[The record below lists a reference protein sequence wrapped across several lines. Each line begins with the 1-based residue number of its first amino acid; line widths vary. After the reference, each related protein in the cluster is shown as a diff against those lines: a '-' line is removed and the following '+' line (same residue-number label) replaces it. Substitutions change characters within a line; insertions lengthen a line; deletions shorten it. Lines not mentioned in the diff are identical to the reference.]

1 MTARAGGFT
10 PALGKYQH
18 RDVEQAMRIHVA
30 DDSEDA
36 RDIMAATLSAGGYD
50 EVTFSET
57 GLELM
62 ARLGIEPV
70 NPAAPQA
77 DLILLDVNMPGPDGI
92 ETCARVRAD
101 ARYQH
106 TPILMI
112 TSLDDM
118 DTLRNAFVA
127 GANDYI
133 NKPFNRLE
141 LHARIR
147 CALRYKGELD
157 RREAR
162 QREPHSAGKPL
173 IGSGATGN
181 GLRPETL
188 LIAREWVE
196 SYIANL
202 NPSEFTRIGILAL
215 QMDRLPH
222 FQSHYGPLATQDALA
237 RIARVLSTLAGRLGD
252 LLSHFERGVFVA
264 LLHDIDQV
272 GLALAARN
280 ARQAVSD
287 LSIRHRGAG
296 SDDIV
301 TVSVGVAC
309 DREPRALLPAAVS
322 AMERAA
328 EEGGDRILFA

>member
-1 MTARAGGFT
+1 
-10 PALGKYQH
+10 
-18 RDVEQAMRIHVA
+18 MRIYVA

-50 EVTFSET
+50 DVTFAES

-62 ARLGIEPV
+62 ASLGIDPLDV
-70 NPAAPQA
+70 SAPEA
-77 DLILLDVNMPGPDGI
+77 DLILLDVRMPGPDGI
-92 ETCARVRAD
+92 ETCARIRAD

-106 TPILMI
+106 TPVLMI

-118 DTLRNAFVA
+118 DTLKNAFVA

-133 NKPFNRLE
+133 NKPFNRVE

-157 RREAR
+157 RRSAR
-162 QREPHSAGKPL
+162 ERELPSAPKHRTMG
-173 IGSGATGN
+173 G
-181 GLRPETL
+181 GLDLGTL
-188 LIAREWVE
+188 LVTREWVE

-202 NPSEFTRIGILAL
+202 NPDDFTRMGVLAL
-215 QMDRLPH
+215 QMDRLAH
-222 FQSHYGPLATQDALA
+222 FQNHYGPLATRDALS
-237 RIARVLSTLAGRLGD
+237 RIARALSILGGRLGD
-252 LLSHFERGVFVA
+252 LLSHFEKGVFVA

-280 ARQAVSD
+280 ARQAVGD
-287 LSIRHRGAG
+287 LSIRHRGSG
-296 SDDIV
+296 PDDIV

-328 EEGGDRILFA
+328 GEGGDRILFA

>member
-1 MTARAGGFT
+1 
-10 PALGKYQH
+10 
-18 RDVEQAMRIHVA
+18 MRIYVA

-36 RDIMAATLSAGGYD
+36 RYIMAAALSSGGYED
-50 EVTFSET
+50 VTFAES

-62 ARLGIEPV
+62 ARLGIDP
-70 NPAAPQA
+70 PSLSAPEA
-77 DLILLDVNMPGPDGI
+77 DLILLDVTMPGPDGI
-92 ETCARVRAD
+92 ETCARLRAD
-101 ARYQH
+101 PRYHH

-118 DTLRNAFVA
+118 DTLKNAFVA
-127 GANDYI
+127 GANDFI
-133 NKPFNRLE
+133 NKPLNRIE

-157 RREAR
+157 RRKARDLSSQQRYKGEFDRRNARDPSSAQRPLSAGGANEAR
-162 QREPHSAGKPL
+162 L
-173 IGSGATGN
+173 D
-181 GLRPETL
+181 PETL
-188 LIAREWVE
+188 LVAREWVE
-196 SYIANL
+196 NYIAHLDPNA
-202 NPSEFTRIGILAL
+202 FKRMGILAL

-222 FQSHYGPLATQDALA
+222 FQNHYGPLAAQDALS
-237 RIARVLSTLAGRLGD
+237 RIARVLSSLAGRLGD
-252 LLSHFERGVFVA
+252 LLSHFDKGVFVA

-280 ARQAVSD
+280 ARQAVCD
-287 LSIRHRGAG
+287 LSIRHRGSG

-328 EEGGDRILFA
+328 GEGGDRILFA

>member
-1 MTARAGGFT
+1 
-10 PALGKYQH
+10 
-18 RDVEQAMRIHVA
+18 MRIYVA
-30 DDSEDA
+30 EDSEDA
-36 RDIMAATLSAGGYD
+36 RDIMAAALSAGGYE
-50 EVTFSET
+50 EVIFAES

-62 ARLGIEPV
+62 ANLGIDPV
-70 NPAAPQA
+70 SLSAPEA
-77 DLILLDVNMPGPDGI
+77 DLILLDIRMPGPDGI
-92 ETCARVRAD
+92 ETCARLRAD
-101 ARYQH
+101 TRYYH

-118 DTLRNAFVA
+118 DTLKNAFVA

-133 NKPFNRLE
+133 NKPFNRVE

-147 CALRYKGELD
+147 CALRYKGEID
-157 RREAR
+157 RRAAR
-162 QREPHSAGKPL
+162 AGE
-173 IGSGATGN
+173 IGKARGRQTAGGAGE
-181 GLRPETL
+181 GRLDSETL

-196 SYIANL
+196 SYVAHLDPNA
-202 NPSEFTRIGILAL
+202 FRRMGVLAL
-215 QMDRLPH
+215 QVDRLAH
-222 FQSHYGPLATQDALA
+222 FQNHYGPLATQDALA
-237 RIARVLSTLAGRLGD
+237 RIARVLSSLAGRLGD
-252 LLSHFERGVFVA
+252 LLSHFDKGVFVA

-287 LSIRHRGAG
+287 LSIRHRGSG
-296 SDDIV
+296 PDDIV

-328 EEGGDRILFA
+328 GEGGDRILFA